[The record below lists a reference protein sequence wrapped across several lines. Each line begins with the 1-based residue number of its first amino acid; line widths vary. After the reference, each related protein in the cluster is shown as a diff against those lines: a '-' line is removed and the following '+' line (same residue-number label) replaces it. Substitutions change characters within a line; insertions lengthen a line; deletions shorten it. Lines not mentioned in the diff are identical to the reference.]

1 MSFLITIFIFLICYI
16 LGSLP
21 TGYIIGLYLKKIDVR
36 NFGSGSTGA
45 TNVLRTIGKRAAT
58 VVLFLD
64 ISKAMI
70 GVLITKI
77 IISKISLNTFDPA
90 WNAWLVV
97 LAGSA
102 AILGHSKSIF
112 LNFTGGKSVASSLG
126 VLLVLNPFVAL
137 VSLAG
142 FLITL
147 SVSRIVSI
155 SSIVGVLIANLL
167 AIFFNQPLP
176 YCLFIMSIGIYVI
189 YRHQD
194 NIVRLLKGVEPK
206 IGDKS

>member
-1 MSFLITIFIFLICYI
+1 MSLLITISIFVICYI
-16 LGSLP
+16 LGSFP
-21 TGYIIGLYLKKIDVR
+21 TGYIIGLYLKKIDIR

-45 TNVLRTIGKRAAT
+45 TNVLRTIGKRAAI

-77 IISKISLNTFDPA
+77 IISNISLNTFNPA
-90 WNAWLVV
+90 WSAWLVV

-137 VSLAG
+137 GSLAG

-167 AIFFNQPLP
+167 TIFFNQPLP

-194 NIVRLLKGVEPK
+194 NIIRLLKGIEPK
-206 IGDKS
+206 IDDKS